1 MRVGIHTGAILAG
14 VLGQRQWQFD
24 IYSRDVELANKMES
38 SGAAGRVHISETTLG
53 FLNGNF
59 EVEPA
64 YGEKREEALR
74 LAGLRTYFITRALV
88 PWEGQDDDGGEEKSR
103 DDDGVPTGDERDFDS
118 RLREELTSRD
128 AHGDL
133 AKQTRAVTIA
143 FTSPEAEAA
152 YHQHAES
159 FSSVT
164 LQAFLVV
171 RLAIGLAQFLVLPR
185 RMMNLASFAVG
196 NFLLMIISTVS
207 LADVLPAQMCPSP
220 LINFFRWINR

>member
-38 SGAAGRVHISETTLG
+38 SGAAGRVHISEVTLG
-53 FLNGNF
+53 FLNGEF

-74 LAGLRTYFITRALV
+74 LSGIRTYFITRVLV
-88 PWEGQDDDGGEEKSR
+88 PWEGQHDDGGEEKPHE
-103 DDDGVPTGDERDFDS
+103 DNIQTGNEKDFDK

-133 AKQTRAVTIA
+133 ANQTRALTLA
-143 FTSPEAEAA
+143 FTSPDSEVA

-171 RLAIGLAQFLVLPR
+171 RLAIGSAQFLVLPR
-185 RMMNLASFAVG
+185 RMMNVASFAVG